1 MDQNT
6 GFARHRKPRRRI
18 WLVIGL
24 VVAALLVGSG
34 IVLGIL
40 VSRRPDPLAVEQS
53 FKSYVEGMASSGKI
67 ILVEARQ
74 RLTITETT
82 PGLLFGDNAV
92 GRFLGIRSDATISAS
107 AWADLS
113 FCIDLYATEPWSLR
127 YDPDNGGTL
136 HFAAPPLSMLTPALH
151 SDTIEITTLDRSI
164 LLDEQKL
171 EMQALH
177 GLTAR
182 FVESAS
188 SMINNPELRTKASEA
203 LAALLR
209 AFAVQGSIPVERV
222 DIVFAPASE

>member
-1 MDQNT
+1 MV
-6 GFARHRKPRRRI
+6 RHLRPRRRL

-24 VVAALLVGSG
+24 VVATVLVGSG
-34 IVLGIL
+34 VALGIL
-40 VSRRPDPLAVEQS
+40 VSRRPDPLVVEQS
-53 FKSYVEGMASSGKI
+53 FKSYVEGMATSGKI
-67 ILVEARQ
+67 VLVEARQ

-82 PGLLFGDNAV
+82 PGLLFGDNAL
-92 GRFLGIRSDATISAS
+92 GRFLGIRSDATVSAS
-107 AWADLS
+107 AWADLW
-113 FCIDLYATEPWSLR
+113 FCIDLYATERWSLR
-127 YDPDNGGTL
+127 YDPSSGGTVY
-136 HFAAPPLSMLTPALH
+136 FAAPPLSMLTPALH

-171 EMQALH
+171 ETQALH

-188 SMINNPELRTKASEA
+188 AMINNRELRTKASDA

-222 DIVFAPASE
+222 DIVFAPASD

>member
-1 MDQNT
+1 MEQKS
-6 GFARHRKPRRRI
+6 GLVRHRKPRRRL

-34 IVLGIL
+34 IALGVL

-53 FKSYVEGMASSGKI
+53 FKSYVEGMATSGKI

-113 FCIDLYATEPWSLR
+113 FCIDLYATERWSLR
-127 YDPDNGGTL
+127 YDPDNGGTVY
-136 HFAAPPLSMLTPALH
+136 FAAPPLAMLTPALH

-171 EMQALH
+171 ETQALH

-188 SMINNPELRTKASEA
+188 AMINNPELRTKASDA